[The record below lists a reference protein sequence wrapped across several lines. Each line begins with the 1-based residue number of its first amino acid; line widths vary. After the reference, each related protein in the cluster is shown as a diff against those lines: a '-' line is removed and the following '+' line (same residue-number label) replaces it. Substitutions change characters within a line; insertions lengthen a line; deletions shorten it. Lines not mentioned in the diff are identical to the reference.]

1 MNRSLADIHNPH
13 RHPERYSRVLLI
25 VFVLVALSGCSAMDS
40 VVAGSRALIGL
51 DPKPVQPDWRSVAI
65 SAADDANANSALAV
79 DLVLVK
85 DKAVLDA
92 LLTMPASK
100 WFTSRRDLQRTFP
113 EAFTVYQYEMVPTQ
127 AVRLDEKH
135 FGKERAWAAF
145 VFANYAAPGEHRARL
160 LLNNTGY
167 SVQLNAQ
174 SFAVSEFK
182 TGAAQ

>member
-1 MNRSLADIHNPH
+1 MNRRHVEIDRPH
-13 RHPERYSRVLLI
+13 RHPGLYRRVLPVVL
-25 VFVLVALSGCSAMDS
+25 VLVALSGCSAINS

-51 DPKPVQPDWRSVAI
+51 DPKPVQPDWKSLAI

-85 DKAVLDA
+85 DKAVLDT
-92 LLTMPASK
+92 LITMPASK
-100 WFTSRRDLQRTFP
+100 WFTSRNDLQRTFP

-127 AVRLDEKH
+127 AVRLDENK

-160 LLNNTGY
+160 LLNNSGY

-174 SFAVSEFK
+174 SFAVSEIK
-182 TGAAQ
+182 AGAAQ